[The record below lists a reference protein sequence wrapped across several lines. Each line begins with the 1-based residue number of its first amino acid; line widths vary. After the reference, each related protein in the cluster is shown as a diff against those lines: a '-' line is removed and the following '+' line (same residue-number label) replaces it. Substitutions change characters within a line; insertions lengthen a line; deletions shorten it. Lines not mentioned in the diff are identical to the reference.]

1 MLGVVKINVNENE
14 ALSDCDAATYIALYP
29 DFTSLS
35 FLGIMLTGNTMSVGQ
50 LLSALFGFDGKGGFD
65 TRIQGIYSTHAGLQ
79 RHGASLAA
87 CVSACDG
94 FLNILS
100 MCRFDMRQLNK
111 PDSPFIFK

>member
-1 MLGVVKINVNENE
+1 MHSNFTELGFMWAYIIL
-14 ALSDCDAATYIALYP
+14 LSAQAVYIALYP

-79 RHGASLAA
+79 RYGASLAA
-87 CVSACDG
+87 CVSV
-94 FLNILS
+94 
-100 MCRFDMRQLNK
+100 
-111 PDSPFIFK
+111 

>member
-29 DFTSLS
+29 VFKSLP

-79 RHGASLAA
+79 RYGASLAA
-87 CVSACDG
+87 CVS
-94 FLNILS
+94 
-100 MCRFDMRQLNK
+100 R
-111 PDSPFIFK
+111 